1 MAKAQKTFLHWCS
14 TWQTEISQMPLLRCY
29 TSVIILLPT
38 NGKPLLVA
46 MSSMARRETRTY
58 KCWDLEVCTTE
69 SDQNHPCNTSQG
81 RAQHPQQQWHSEN
94 SPLCIISL
102 PHPWLCFGPQQ
113 QQRLGSGM
121 LDLEL
126 KHHTTLCLL
135 SLSAGECCLSDRLT
149 FLHKTNTL
157 LQDKRSG
164 ELLQPQPSMTSQGP
178 AAPAN
183 LPGTATKP
191 TPDPR
196 QERRR
201 TEISSQLQSFIP
213 LSINKTQMVF
223 SLSEDHFAPGKLQSG
238 RETRRQRGEICSC
251 KHFALQTE
259 LYPSNQQQMFLGT
272 AGICANQTC
281 LSKRWRH
288 FFMSIH
294 ISRWCKQ
301 KTPNSHLLEG
311 LKLREN
317 VLTKMVLMRLF
328 GMYLSFLTLFEVV
341 GPKSAADWRDLP

>member
-1 MAKAQKTFLHWCS
+1 MTDKNLPDATTEVLHFSNYSFSCQ
-14 TWQTEISQMPLLRCY
+14 QTG
-29 TSVIILLPT
+29 
-38 NGKPLLVA
+38 NPLLVA
-46 MSSMARRETRTY
+46 MSCMARRETHTY
-58 KCWDLEVCTTE
+58 KHWDLEVCTTE

-81 RAQHPQQQWHSEN
+81 RAQHPQQQWHSKN

-102 PHPWLCFGPQQ
+102 PHPWLCFGPRQ
-113 QQRLGSGM
+113 QQRLGSGT

-126 KHHTTLCLL
+126 KRHTTQCLL
-135 SLSAGECCLSDRLT
+135 SLSAGECCFSGRLT
-149 FLHKTNTL
+149 FPHKTNTL

-164 ELLQPQPSMTSQGP
+164 ELLQPQRSMTSQGP

-183 LPGTATKP
+183 LPGIATKP
-191 TPDPR
+191 APDPR

-223 SLSEDHFAPGKLQSG
+223 SLSEDHFAPGKLQLG
-238 RETRRQRGEICSC
+238 RKIRRQKGEICSC

-259 LYPSNQQQMFLGT
+259 LYLSNQQQMFLCT
-272 AGICANQTC
+272 AGIRANQTC

-288 FFMSIH
+288 FFMSIN
-294 ISRWCKQ
+294 ISHWCKQ
-301 KTPNSHLLEG
+301 KTSNRNLLEG

-317 VLTKMVLMRLF
+317 VLKTVLMRLF
-328 GMYLSFLTLFEVV
+328 GMYLSFLKLFE
-341 GPKSAADWRDLP
+341 GLWPKSAADWRDLP